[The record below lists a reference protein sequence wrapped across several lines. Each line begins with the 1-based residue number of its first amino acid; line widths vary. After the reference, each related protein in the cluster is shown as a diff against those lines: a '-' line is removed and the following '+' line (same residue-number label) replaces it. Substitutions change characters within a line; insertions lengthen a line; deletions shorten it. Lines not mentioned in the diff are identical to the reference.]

1 MSSAKRP
8 RHGSSSVGAS
18 YPDYC
23 PPLNAHKS
31 ATHKCPSVVSSLD
44 TPQIQGDTER
54 HIHNLAKP
62 PLPARLR
69 HIRPNG
75 SVGQQRF
82 SQEDDEDSE
91 KLDEDVIM
99 AVEASSKGSIG
110 CCYYL
115 AEERR
120 LLVMS
125 DINGGESTE
134 ILEQRR

>member
-18 YPDYC
+18 NRDNC

-31 ATHKCPSVVSSLD
+31 AAHEIPVVSSGLD
-44 TPQIQGDTER
+44 NRQTQEGAESHTRVP
-54 HIHNLAKP
+54 AKG
-62 PLPARLR
+62 PLPARLG
-69 HIRPNG
+69 HIRPGG
-75 SVGQQRF
+75 SVGHRQL
-82 SQEDDEDSE
+82 SQEDDEDGE
-91 KLDEDVIM
+91 ELDEDVIM

-125 DINGGESTE
+125 DVNGGESTE

>member
-1 MSSAKRP
+1 MSPAKRP
-8 RHGSSSVGAS
+8 RHGSSNVGAS
-18 YPDYC
+18 TPDNC

-31 ATHKCPSVVSSLD
+31 ATHERPFVISGLD
-44 TPQIQGDTER
+44 TPQIQEGTES
-54 HIHNLAKP
+54 HIHMPPKA
-62 PLPARLR
+62 PLPARLG
-69 HIRPNG
+69 HIRPGG
-75 SVGQQRF
+75 SVGQQRL
-82 SQEDDEDSE
+82 SREDEEDSE
-91 KLDEDVIM
+91 KLDENVIM

-125 DINGGESTE
+125 DVNGGESTE

>member
-8 RHGSSSVGAS
+8 RHGPSSLGA
-18 YPDYC
+18 PNPGDC
-23 PPLNAHKS
+23 LPLNAHEN
-31 ATHKCPSVVSSLD
+31 AFHNCPSVVSSLD
-44 TPQIQGDTER
+44 TPQIQRDTEK
-54 HIHNLAKP
+54 HIHNPPKP
-62 PLPARLR
+62 PLPSRLE
-69 HIRPNG
+69 HIRPSG
-75 SVGQQRF
+75 SAGQQRF

-91 KLDEDVIM
+91 NIDEDVIM

-125 DINGGESTE
+125 DISGGESTE
-134 ILEQRR
+134 ILEQRQ